1 MDKAKGEVRDGM
13 QIDWDVPI
21 AMDDGLVL
29 RADVYRPI
37 GDGKYPVILS
47 YGPYAK
53 GLSFQEGYK
62 SQWSR
67 VIKAAPGVLEG
78 SSNKYQNWELI
89 DPEKWV
95 PDGYVVVRVDSRGAG
110 RSPGH
115 LDVWSAREARDIY
128 ACVEWAGTQDWSN
141 GKVGING
148 ISYYAMN
155 QWQAGALKPPHLAAL
170 CIWEGSSDFY
180 RELYRHGGI
189 LSDFLNSWHP
199 RQVASVQH
207 GVGDRGARSVVTGEA
222 VAGPETLPKEQLAK
236 NRADTPAEAKQHV
249 LYDAYYAARTP
260 DFSQIETPLL
270 SAGNW
275 GGMGLHTRGNFEGY
289 LAAGSKQ
296 KWLEVHGDTHFTHF
310 YSNYGE
316 ALQKKFFGHF
326 LKGQD
331 TGWDKQPRVSL
342 NIRHPGEKF
351 VLRAENEWPLK
362 RTQWTKYFLQPDGG
376 LSAEIPKADTKL
388 SYGTTG
394 DGLIFGT
401 PPLTK
406 SLEITGPVAAKLWV
420 SSETT
425 DADLFLVLRLFD
437 PQGKEVTFIG
447 SNDPR
452 TPTGLG
458 WLRASHRKLD
468 PKKSLPYR
476 PWHTHDEIQPLKP
489 GEPAELD
496 IEIWPTCIVVP
507 EGYRL
512 ALSVR
517 GRDYEVDGSDVALP
531 HAPYP
536 MKGVG
541 PFLHIDKDDRQA
553 AVFAAR
559 NTLHF
564 APGRQP
570 YLLLP
575 VIPQGYASPKD
586 KMGRNI
592 MTRIAAV
599 ALTIVGCLATAAP
612 VQAQKYPDRTV
623 TIIVP
628 YPAGGPTDETAR
640 MVGNFLAKKFGQNFI
655 VENVTGGS
663 SIIATNKV
671 AKAAP
676 DGYTLLVHNLQ
687 ITANVTL

>member
-1 MDKAKGEVRDGM
+1 MDSAKSEIRDGM

-21 AMDDGLVL
+21 EMDDGVML
-29 RADVYRPI
+29 RADIYRPA
-37 GDGKYPVILS
+37 GQGKFPIILS

-62 SQWSR
+62 GNWAR
-67 VIKAAPGVLEG
+67 LTKAAPEVLQN

-95 PDGYVVVRVDSRGAG
+95 PDGFALVRVDSRGAG
-110 RSPGH
+110 RSPGT
-115 LDVWSAREARDIY
+115 LDVWSAREAQDLY
-128 ACVEWAGTQDWSN
+128 ACVEWAGTQSWSS

-155 QWQAGALKPPHLAAL
+155 QWQVGALKPPHLAAL

-207 GVGDRGARSVVTGEA
+207 GVGDSGAKSVVTGEP
-222 VAGPETLPKEQLAK
+222 VAGPSTLSKEELVK

-249 LYDAYYAARTP
+249 LYDDYYAARTP
-260 DFSQIETPLL
+260 DFAKIEAPLL

-289 LAAGSKQ
+289 LRAGTKQ

-326 LKGQD
+326 LKGD
-331 TGWDKQPRVSL
+331 ATGWDKQPRVSL

-351 VLRAENEWPLK
+351 VIRAENEWPLK
-362 RTQWTKYFLQPDGG
+362 RTQWTKYFMHPDGG
-376 LSAEIPKADTKL
+376 FGPDMSKAEAKL
-388 SYGTTG
+388 SYDTAN

-406 SLEITGPVAAKLWV
+406 PLEITGPIAAKLWV

-425 DADLFLVLRLFD
+425 DADLFLALRLFD

-447 SNDPR
+447 ANDPR
-452 TPTGLG
+452 VPIGLG

-468 PKKSLPYR
+468 PKKSLPHR
-476 PWHTHDEIQPLKP
+476 PWHSHDEIQPLKP
-489 GEPAELD
+489 GEPVELD
-496 IEIWPTCIVVP
+496 IEIWPTCVVAP
-507 EGYRL
+507 PGYRL

-517 GRDYEVDGSDVALP
+517 GKDYEVDGNDAALP

-541 PFLHIDKDDRQA
+541 PFLHIDKDDRPA
-553 AVFAAR
+553 AIFNAR

-575 VIPQGYASPKD
+575 VIPEG
-586 KMGRNI
+586 
-592 MTRIAAV
+592 
-599 ALTIVGCLATAAP
+599 
-612 VQAQKYPDRTV
+612 
-623 TIIVP
+623 
-628 YPAGGPTDETAR
+628 
-640 MVGNFLAKKFGQNFI
+640 
-655 VENVTGGS
+655 
-663 SIIATNKV
+663 
-671 AKAAP
+671 
-676 DGYTLLVHNLQ
+676 
-687 ITANVTL
+687 